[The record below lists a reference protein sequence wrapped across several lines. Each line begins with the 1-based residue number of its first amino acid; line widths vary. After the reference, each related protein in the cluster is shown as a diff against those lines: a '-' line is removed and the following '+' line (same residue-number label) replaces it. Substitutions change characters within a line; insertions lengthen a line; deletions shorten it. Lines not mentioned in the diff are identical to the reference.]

1 MRKVDSGNLSC
12 EIGSR
17 HSVPGRVA
25 YRSLLSTLTSQ
36 RSTLQRLLAAISL
49 GLLFSTAPA
58 GAENILPSPRFLPG
72 SGIAMRITNF
82 YEEIPPFGFLPLR
95 VEVKNPSAVERT
107 WRFQTVHSQ
116 ASIRTTQYVTSLTV
130 EAGSERTFDLL
141 IPLSPQATPSTR
153 YSNLMI
159 SVTGYAVADGTTSE
173 HSSGGGRPPTPFLG
187 MGEAL
192 AVKNWGPLQDR
203 MEKKH
208 SKSLDGSAIDPVL
221 IPADWRGLAGFA
233 ALIFTE
239 AEWRRIPAAPRN
251 AIQDWIVQGGQLV
264 LCHAGPSAPPDLPS
278 AGPAGSGTI
287 SHWPLGDDLVDR
299 SAKFLQAPFFSPA
312 TEALQSYSWEWRPAK
327 AVGRPEPPQ
336 ALIMTFVIAFAV
348 VIGPLNFMVFAPLGR
363 RHRLFWTTPLLSLG
377 ASIVMGVFIVLSEG
391 FGGTGRRF
399 EAELSLPDLRKS
411 VLWQEQ
417 VSRTGV
423 LTSRSF
429 TLSEPALM
437 LPIGLKQTS
446 EAPHSPHSDRG
457 ISYALNGAQWS
468 GDWFRSRTTQ
478 AQALTSV
485 LPARGKLEISTGVD
499 GTPSVQSSFAQEL
512 REVWYFDAS
521 GQAWKGAGA
530 KPGGKLPLVRADDK
544 GFIAWWR
551 RAIEPAG
558 PMVRGRAE
566 GYAKENRAGKF
577 FASTAIPQPI
587 GSLAA
592 IRWND
597 AEGVIF
603 GQTAQ

>member
-1 MRKVDSGNLSC
+1 MDSGNLSC

-17 HSVPGRVA
+17 NPTSQQPGHR
-25 YRSLLSTLTSQ
+25 RFLSTFNSHVSTFQ
-36 RSTLQRLLAAISL
+36 RFLAVVASAFVL
-49 GLLFSTAPA
+49 SAPPA
-58 GAENILPSPRFLPG
+58 RAENVLPGLRFLPG

-95 VEVKNPSAVERT
+95 VEVKNPSPVERT
-107 WRFQTVHSQ
+107 WKFQTVHSQ
-116 ASIRTTQYVTSLTV
+116 SSIRTTQFVTSLTV
-130 EAGSERTFDLL
+130 AAGSERTFDLL
-141 IPLSPQATPSTR
+141 VPLSPQSTSSSR

-159 SVTGYAVADGTTSE
+159 AVTGYAVADGTTSE

-208 SKSLDGSAIDPVL
+208 SKSLDGSAIDPAL
-221 IPADWRGLAGFA
+221 IPADWRGLAGIS
-233 ALIFTE
+233 ALIFTD
-239 AEWRRIPAAPRN
+239 AEWRRIPATQRN
-251 AIQDWIVQGGQLV
+251 AVQDWIVQGGQLV
-264 LCHAGPSAPPDLPS
+264 LCHADPTAPADLPP
-278 AGPAGSGTI
+278 AGPWGSGTI

-299 SAKFLQAPFFSPA
+299 CAKFLQVPVFSPS
-312 TEALQSYSWEWRPAK
+312 TEALQSYSWEWQPAK

-336 ALIMTFVIAFAV
+336 LLIMTFVLAFAV
-348 VIGPLNFMVFAPLGR
+348 IIGPLNFMVFAPLGR

-377 ASIVMGVFIVLSEG
+377 ASIVMGAFIVLSEG
-391 FGGTGRRF
+391 FGGSGRRF
-399 EAELSLPDLRKS
+399 EAELSLPGLRKS

-429 TLSEPALM
+429 TLSEPSLM
-437 LPIGLKQTS
+437 LPIGLKLNR
-446 EAPHSPHSDRG
+446 EAPHSPNSDRG
-457 ISYALNGAQWS
+457 ISYALNGETWS

-478 AQALTSV
+478 AQVLTSV
-485 LPARGKLEISTGVD
+485 LPARGKLEISTAAD
-499 GTPSVQSSFAQEL
+499 GTPSVQSSFAREL
-512 REVWYFDAS
+512 RDIWYFDAS

-530 KPGGKLPLVRADDK
+530 KPGEKLPLVRADDK

-558 PMVRGRAE
+558 PLVRGRAE
-566 GYAKENRAGKF
+566 GYAKEDRAGKF
-577 FASTAIPQPI
+577 FASTAIPQAI
-587 GSLAA
+587 GSLDA
-592 IRWND
+592 IRWTD

>member
-1 MRKVDSGNLSC
+1 MDPGNLSC
-12 EIGSR
+12 EKAAG
-17 HSVPGRVA
+17 HSIRDRIVRN
-25 YRSLLSTLTSQ
+25 RLLSTLNSQ
-36 RSTLQRLLAAISL
+36 LSTLQRLLAAGSL
-49 GLLFSTAPA
+49 ALLFSASVA
-58 GAENILPSPRFLPG
+58 GAESILPGLRFLPG

-82 YEEIPPFGFLPLR
+82 YDEIPPFGFLPLR
-95 VEVKNPSAVERT
+95 VEIKNPSPVERT
-107 WRFQTVHSQ
+107 WKFQTVHSQ
-116 ASIRTTQYVTSLTV
+116 SSIRTTQFVTSLTV

-141 IPLSPQATPSTR
+141 VPLSPQAGTSTR

-159 SVTGYAVADGTTSE
+159 AVSGYAVADGTTSE

-187 MGEAL
+187 MGDAL
-192 AVKNWGPLQDR
+192 SVKNWGPLQER

-208 SKSLDGSAIDPVL
+208 SKSLDGSAIDPAL
-221 IPADWRGLAGFA
+221 IPADWRGLSGIA
-233 ALIFTE
+233 ALVFTD
-239 AEWRRIPAAPRN
+239 AEWRRIPATQRN
-251 AIQDWIVQGGQLV
+251 AVQDWIVQGGQLV
-264 LCHAGPSAPPDLPS
+264 LCHADPAAPADLPP
-278 AGPAGSGTI
+278 AGPLGSGNI

-299 SAKFLQAPFFSPA
+299 CAKLLQAPFSSPA
-312 TEALQSYSWEWRPAK
+312 TEALQSYSWDWHPAK

-336 ALIMTFVIAFAV
+336 ALIMTFVICFAV
-348 VIGPLNFMVFAPLGR
+348 IIGPLNFMVFAPLGR
-363 RHRLFWTTPLLSLG
+363 RHRLFWTTPLLSIG
-377 ASIVMGVFIVLSEG
+377 ASVLMGIFIVLSEG
-391 FGGTGRRF
+391 FGGAGRRF

-423 LTSRSF
+423 LTSRAF
-429 TLSEPALM
+429 TLSEPSLM
-437 LPIGLKQTS
+437 LPIGLKQTT
-446 EAPHSPHSDRG
+446 ESPFSPNSDRG

-478 AQALTSV
+478 AQVLASV
-485 LPARGKLEISTGVD
+485 LPARGKLEISTEAD
-499 GTPSVQSSFAQEL
+499 GTPSARSSFANEL

-521 GQAWKGAGA
+521 GQAWKGSGA
-530 KPGGKLPLVRADDK
+530 KPGEKLRLVRADDK
-544 GFIAWWR
+544 GFAAWWR

-558 PMVRGRAE
+558 PVVRGRTE
-566 GYAKENRAGKF
+566 GYAKTGRAGKF

-587 GSLAA
+587 SSLAA